1 MKQGFVLLL
10 FMLLVGSLNAQNN
23 SLREVV
29 ATVRPVFSES
39 NITFLNNFADH
50 LVKHN
55 LDSLGAYM
63 RRYAKGS
70 SFGSGFAF
78 TNASDS
84 QTYILTNRHVVAQA
98 QYVNVEFSLEDQSV
112 KSFNNCKIIS
122 VDFDNDLALIS
133 LPQGV
138 RLERSLV
145 FASKNAEDGED
156 VFTAGYPGLADKA
169 SWQLGK
175 GIISNSSVH
184 LEELIPSKN
193 AIIQHTAQVDPGS
206 SGGPLLRR
214 NPNAPRGFEVLGMNT
229 WKVDD
234 RENANF
240 SIQVPV
246 IKAFL
251 EKSLKGENKKS
262 KDNLQKQATEFLS
275 FAKDGYKTIL
285 PYISYEYIAKISL
298 VKFFNLY
305 DEATPE
311 IKKVVKSQFNEES
324 PIEAVRVIIAT
335 VLADKLSKSDL
346 SFDNIEGY
354 TNDGAVT
361 VNLKN
366 GDNSVKS
373 TWISDQGLWRISEL
387 ASVSFEES
395 KKLKL
400 DKSFFYIS
408 TTLTKN
414 YDMVH
419 SGLSYWEALLTF
431 ADTYYA
437 LGLGIN
443 GGSLYKEYY
452 EWDYDSNSDILV
464 GTESTFGGI
473 QLLGGVHYPL
483 KYGSFRFVPFFRLHA
498 GLDIPISDF
507 DGGGLSYGYRFGVE
521 VAYSITRDNFIL
533 AGLGYRKKSFI
544 SFDETWDPISSLSL
558 SIGYT
563 F

>member
-1 MKQGFVLLL
+1 MKQGFILLL
-10 FMLLVGSLNAQNN
+10 FILLFGSLNAQNN

-70 SFGSGFAF
+70 SFGSGFAI

-112 KSFNNCKIIS
+112 KSFNNCKIIA

-206 SGGPLLRR
+206 SGGPLLRK
-214 NPNAPRGFEVLGMNT
+214 NPNAPRGFEVIGMNT

-240 SIQVPV
+240 SIQLPV

-346 SFDNIEGY
+346 SYENIEGY
-354 TNDGAVT
+354 SNEGAVT

-366 GDNSVKS
+366 GDNTVKS
-373 TWISDQGLWRISEL
+373 TWISDQGMWRISEL
-387 ASVSFEES
+387 SSVSFEEI
-395 KKLKL
+395 KKIKI
-400 DKSFFYIS
+400 DKSFAYIS
-408 TTLTKN
+408 TTFTKN
-414 YDMVH
+414 YDMEH
-419 SGLSYWEALLTF
+419 QGPSYWEALLILS
-431 ADTYYA
+431 DTYYA
-437 LGLGIN
+437 FGVGIS
-443 GGSLYKEYY
+443 GGTLYNEHY
-452 EWDYDSNSDILV
+452 EWDWDTDSDILTD
-464 GTESTFGGI
+464 TESQFGSI
-473 QLLGGVHYPL
+473 EVLGGGHCPF
-483 KYGSFRFVPFFRLHA
+483 KYGSFRFIPFIRFQ
-498 GLDIPISDF
+498 GGISIPISEF
-507 DGGGLSYGYRFGVE
+507 DGGGISYGYRFGVE
-521 VAYSITRDNFIL
+521 AAYSVTPYNYVL
-533 AGLGYRKKSFI
+533 VGLGYRKKSFV